1 MRRTAESLRH
11 LAVASEARQQMQE
24 TAMRGRG
31 ILAFGIAVITLVI
44 GMPCAFAQLDELKNT
59 MPEERASL
67 QTELMK
73 SKLAL
78 TPEQT
83 RAVADLNLKYANRM
97 EPIIK
102 GSSSSLTKMFQM
114 RKINNEKETE
124 LKRILSSQ
132 QWEKFD
138 ASRDVMREQFEEQIG
153 KRAGAR

>member
-1 MRRTAESLRH
+1 
-11 LAVASEARQQMQE
+11 MQE
-24 TAMRGRG
+24 ASMRERG
-31 ILAFGIAVITLVI
+31 ILSLGLAVILFVF
-44 GMPCAFAQLDELKNT
+44 GMPLAFAQLDELKNT
-59 MPEERASL
+59 TPGERASL

-78 TPEQT
+78 TAEQT
-83 RAVADLNLKYANRM
+83 QAVADLNLKYANRM

-102 GSSSSLTKMFQM
+102 GSSNSLSKMFQM

-138 ASRDVMREQFEEQIG
+138 ASRDEMRQQFEAQIG

>member
-1 MRRTAESLRH
+1 
-11 LAVASEARQQMQE
+11 MQE
-24 TAMRGRG
+24 ASMRGRG
-31 ILAFGIAVITLVI
+31 ILSLGFAVILFVFE
-44 GMPCAFAQLDELKNT
+44 MPQAFAQLDELKNT
-59 MPEERASL
+59 TPGERASL

-78 TPEQT
+78 TAEQT
-83 RAVADLNLKYANRM
+83 QAVADLNLKYANRM

-102 GSSSSLTKMFQM
+102 GSSNSLSKMFQM

-124 LKRILSSQ
+124 FKRILSPQ

-138 ASRDVMREQFEEQIG
+138 ASRDEMRQQFEAQIR

>member
-1 MRRTAESLRH
+1 MRERGF
-11 LAVASEARQQMQE
+11 LAL
-24 TAMRGRG
+24 G
-31 ILAFGIAVITLVI
+31 ILVIALII
-44 GMPCAFAQLDELKNT
+44 GVPQAFAQLDELKNT
-59 MPEERASL
+59 TPVERASL

-73 SKLAL
+73 SMLAL

-83 RAVADLNLKYANRM
+83 QPVADLNLKYANRM

-102 GSSSSLTKMFQM
+102 GPSSSLTKMFEM

-138 ASRDVMREQFEEQIG
+138 ASRDEMRQQFEDRIG
-153 KRAGAR
+153 KHAGAK

>member
-1 MRRTAESLRH
+1 MK
-11 LAVASEARQQMQE
+11 
-24 TAMRGRG
+24 GRG
-31 ILAFGIAVITLVI
+31 ILALGIAVIALVI

-59 MPEERASL
+59 TPEERASL

-83 RAVADLNLKYANRM
+83 RAVTDLNLKYANRM

-138 ASRDVMREQFEEQIG
+138 ASRDEMRQQFEERIE
-153 KRAGAR
+153 KRAGAK

>member
-1 MRRTAESLRH
+1 MRE
-11 LAVASEARQQMQE
+11 
-24 TAMRGRG
+24 RG
-31 ILAFGIAVITLVI
+31 ILSLGLAVILFVF
-44 GMPCAFAQLDELKNT
+44 GMPLAFAQLEELKNT
-59 MPEERASL
+59 TPGERASL

-78 TPEQT
+78 TAEQT
-83 RAVADLNLKYANRM
+83 QAVADLNLKYANRM

-102 GSSSSLTKMFQM
+102 GSSNSLSKMFQM

-138 ASRDVMREQFEEQIG
+138 ASRDEMRQQFEAQIG

>member
-1 MRRTAESLRH
+1 
-11 LAVASEARQQMQE
+11 MQE
-24 TAMRGRG
+24 ESMRERG
-31 ILAFGIAVITLVI
+31 ILSLGLAVILFVF
-44 GMPCAFAQLDELKNT
+44 GMPLAFAQLDELKNT
-59 MPEERASL
+59 TPGERASL

-78 TPEQT
+78 TAEQT
-83 RAVADLNLKYANRM
+83 QAVADLNLKYANRM

-102 GSSSSLTKMFQM
+102 GSSNSLSKMFQM

-124 LKRILSSQ
+124 LKRILSPQ

-138 ASRDVMREQFEEQIG
+138 ASRDEMRQQFEAQIG

>member
-1 MRRTAESLRH
+1 MK
-11 LAVASEARQQMQE
+11 
-24 TAMRGRG
+24 GRG
-31 ILAFGIAVITLVI
+31 ILALGIAVIALVI

-59 MPEERASL
+59 TPEERASL

-83 RAVADLNLKYANRM
+83 QVVTDLNLKYANRM

-102 GSSSSLTKMFQM
+102 GSSNSLSKMFQM

-138 ASRDVMREQFEEQIG
+138 ASRDEMRQQFEERIE
-153 KRAGAR
+153 KRAGAK

>member
-1 MRRTAESLRH
+1 
-11 LAVASEARQQMQE
+11 MQE
-24 TAMRGRG
+24 ASMRGRG
-31 ILAFGIAVITLVI
+31 ILSLGLAVILFVF
-44 GMPCAFAQLDELKNT
+44 GMPRASAQLDELKNT
-59 MPEERASL
+59 TPGERASL

-78 TPEQT
+78 TAEQT
-83 RAVADLNLKYANRM
+83 QAVADLNLKYANRM

-102 GSSSSLTKMFQM
+102 GSSNSLSKMFQM

-124 LKRILSSQ
+124 LKRMLSPQ

-138 ASRDVMREQFEEQIG
+138 ASRDEMRQQFEAQIG

>member
-1 MRRTAESLRH
+1 
-11 LAVASEARQQMQE
+11 MQE
-24 TAMRGRG
+24 ASMRGRG
-31 ILAFGIAVITLVI
+31 ILSLGFAVILFVFE
-44 GMPCAFAQLDELKNT
+44 MPRAFAQLDELKNT
-59 MPEERASL
+59 TPGERASL

-78 TPEQT
+78 TAEQT
-83 RAVADLNLKYANRM
+83 QAVADLNLKYANRM

-102 GSSSSLTKMFQM
+102 GSSNSLSKMFQM

-124 LKRILSSQ
+124 FKRILSPQ

-138 ASRDVMREQFEEQIG
+138 ASRDEMRQQFEAQIG

>member
-1 MRRTAESLRH
+1 
-11 LAVASEARQQMQE
+11 
-24 TAMRGRG
+24 
-31 ILAFGIAVITLVI
+31 
-44 GMPCAFAQLDELKNT
+44 LDELKNT
-59 MPEERASL
+59 TPAERASL

-83 RAVADLNLKYANRM
+83 QAVADLNLKYANRM

-102 GSSSSLTKMFQM
+102 GSSNSLSKMFQM

-132 QWEKFD
+132 QWETFD
-138 ASRDVMREQFEEQIG
+138 ASRDEMRQDFEERIE
-153 KRAGAR
+153 KRTGAK

>member
-1 MRRTAESLRH
+1 MS
-11 LAVASEARQQMQE
+11 
-24 TAMRGRG
+24 GRG
-31 ILAFGIAVITLVI
+31 ILALGLAVITFLFGV
-44 GMPCAFAQLDELKNT
+44 PRAFAQLDELKNT
-59 MPEERASL
+59 TPGERASL

-83 RAVADLNLKYANRM
+83 QAVADLNLKYANRM

-102 GSSSSLTKMFQM
+102 GSSNSLSKIFQT

-124 LKRILSSQ
+124 LKRILSPQ

-138 ASRDVMREQFEEQIG
+138 ASRDGLRQQFEEQIE
-153 KRAGAR
+153 KPAGAK